1 MSDQGNRGGQQP
13 NNPANQSRPIASVTD
28 IIGSSTAEFVSDLD
42 ELAKKTGQ
50 NIKSVTTSQIRGV
63 FSIVREIE
71 QETLRLSD
79 DDVLPNRLQSRLT
92 MLKPKLAYQVGRAPT
107 MKRKP
112 MEELQQLL
120 TRAIDQVMKTGKV
133 YAFRNFMNLFEAIIA
148 YHRFYGGSE
157 KEQR

>member
-1 MSDQGNRGGQQP
+1 MNQPNRGGQQP
-13 NNPANQSRPIASVTD
+13 SNAANQPAPIASVTD

-50 NIKSVTTSQIRGV
+50 NIQSVTTSQIRGI

-79 DDVLPNRLQSRLT
+79 DDPLPNRLQSRLT
-92 MLKPKLAYQVGRAPT
+92 MLKPKLAYQVGRSSNA
-107 MKRKP
+107 KRQP
-112 MEELQQLL
+112 MEKLQQLL
-120 TRAIDQVMKTGKV
+120 TSAIDQVLKTGKV

-148 YHRFYGGSE
+148 YHRFYGGTE